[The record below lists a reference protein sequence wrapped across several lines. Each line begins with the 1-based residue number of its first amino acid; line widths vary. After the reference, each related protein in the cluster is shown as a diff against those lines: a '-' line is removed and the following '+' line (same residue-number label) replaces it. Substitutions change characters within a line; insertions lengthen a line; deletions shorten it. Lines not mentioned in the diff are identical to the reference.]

1 MMRSPSP
8 LFPLFPATLLAATL
22 LAANL
27 PAQEPKPAPT
37 PAPAPAPAAKP
48 TTDAAPADAKTA
60 PKPKLLELGG
70 RIDGGLTLSDLDGAP
85 VRAHDLMGTITVVNF
100 YSIQC
105 PIQAAWDQRLAQIQ
119 KDFAAQGVTF
129 LHIDSNVTEIGEAPP
144 KVEGDAKPYDT
155 IRQHLAK
162 KELPFRV
169 LVDHGNAMADL
180 FQAKTTPH
188 VYVFGKDGRL
198 VYKGLVDDDQRDK
211 NADGRQNHL
220 RDVLGKLVKG
230 EKFEAFA
237 TREAGCTIKRVAAPG
252 ANGQGRDG
260 GGRGQGGRRERSGG

>member
-1 MMRSPSP
+1 MMRIPSSLLS
-8 LFPLFPATLLAATL
+8 LFATALLV
-22 LAANL
+22 
-27 PAQEPKPAPT
+27 AQDPT
-37 PAPAPAPAAKP
+37 PAPAPKPQPSPAPVSDPVP
-48 TTDAAPADAKTA
+48 TDAKTAPA
-60 PKPKLLELGG
+60 PKPKLLELGA
-70 RIDGGLTLSDLDGAP
+70 RIDGELTLSDIDGKP
-85 VRAHDLMGTITVVNF
+85 QRAHDLLGQITVVNF

-119 KDFAAQGVTF
+119 RDFAAQGVVF

-144 KVEGDAKPYDT
+144 KVAGDQQPYDT

-169 LVDHGNAMADL
+169 LVDHGNVVADL

-211 NADGRQNHL
+211 NQDGRQNHL

-230 EKFEAFA
+230 EKVEPFA
-237 TREAGCTIKRVAAPG
+237 TREVGCTIKRMAAPG
-252 ANGQGRDG
+252 QNGQGRDG
-260 GGRGQGGRRERSGG
+260 GGRGQGGRRDRNGG